1 MKSRALLTT
10 SAEYSCLLFHSLIVC
25 ETSGWWLSRSS
36 CCSKPSVPV
45 LLIKTYCEGGSAVTP
60 HARCVC
66 CLSKS
71 SFCCLAS
78 FGFDSSR
85 SSL

>member
-1 MKSRALLTT
+1 MPTFPFIDSLRNLRLVVIPFQ
-10 SAEYSCLLFHSLIVC
+10 LLFEALCACI
-25 ETSGWWLSRSS
+25 TN
-36 CCSKPSVPV
+36 
-45 LLIKTYCEGGSAVTP
+45 KTYCEGGSAVTP
-60 HARCVC
+60 HAPCVC

-78 FGFDSSR
+78 FAFDSSR